1 MPAMSD
7 GIDGRAGRVRP
18 RSNPQIPKTIDFSD
32 IDFDIFTDL
41 LSFYVRTVN
50 LLVSRDLDEQMKALD
65 VVAGGTGKIST
76 LLLVGRNP
84 GIRPSVLAHF
94 ILKDRSAMGRLLDQ
108 LQQAGLIEQKIS
120 PEERRA
126 RELYLTP
133 KGRRLAEQV
142 RAVARRQS
150 AEFFSMLSEAEQADL
165 LRILRKIY
173 VGYVEQAP
181 AVE

>member
-1 MPAMSD
+1 MSATSH
-7 GIDGRAGRVRP
+7 GRARP
-18 RSNPQIPKTIDFSD
+18 RSNPQVPKTIDFSE

-50 LLVSRDLDEQMKALD
+50 MLVSRDLDEQMAALE
-65 VVAGGTGKIST
+65 VAGGTGKIST

-108 LQQAGLIEQKIS
+108 LQQAGLVEQKVS

-133 KGRRLAEQV
+133 KGQRVAEQV
-142 RAVARRQS
+142 RAVAQRQS
-150 AEFFSMLSEAEQADL
+150 ADFFSILSGQEQADL
-165 LRILRKIY
+165 LRLLRKVY
-173 VGYVEQAP
+173 AGYVEHAP
-181 AVE
+181 AADPPL

>member
-1 MPAMSD
+1 SN
-7 GIDGRAGRVRP
+7 GRSEGSARRTRGRTNAQV
-18 RSNPQIPKTIDFSD
+18 PKTIDFSD

-50 LLVSRDLDEQMKALD
+50 ILVSRDLDSQTEALAL
-65 VVAGGTGKIST
+65 AGGTGKIST

-108 LQQAGLIEQKIS
+108 LQQAGLIEQRIS

-126 RELYLTP
+126 RELYLTEE
-133 KGRRLAEQV
+133 GRRAADQV
-142 RAVARRQS
+142 RSVAGRQS
-150 AEFFSMLSEAEQADL
+150 AEFFSVLS
-165 LRILRKIY
+165 
-173 VGYVEQAP
+173 
-181 AVE
+181 

>member
-1 MPAMSD
+1 MPATSD
-7 GIDGRAGRVRP
+7 SRARR
-18 RSNPQIPKTIDFSD
+18 RSNPQVPKTIDFSD

-50 LLVSRDLDEQMKALD
+50 LLVSRDLDEQMAALE
-65 VVAGGTGKIST
+65 VAGGTGKIST

-108 LQQAGLIEQKIS
+108 MQQAGLVEQKIS

-133 KGRRLAEQV
+133 KGQRVAEQV

-150 AEFFSMLSEAEQADL
+150 ADFFSILSGEEQADL
-165 LRILRKIY
+165 LRILRKVY

-181 AVE
+181 AGE

>member
-1 MPAMSD
+1 MPSD
-7 GIDGRAGRVRP
+7 GRSEGRARP

-50 LLVSRDLDEQMKALD
+50 LLVSRDLDGQMEPLQ
-65 VVAGGTGKIST
+65 VAGGTGKIST

-108 LQQAGLIEQKIS
+108 MQQAGLVEQKIA

-126 RELYLTP
+126 RELYLTG
-133 KGRRLAEQV
+133 KGRRLADEV

-150 AEFFSMLSEAEQADL
+150 ADFFSVLSGEEQADL
-165 LRILRKIY
+165 LRILRKVY

-181 AVE
+181 TGD

>member
-1 MPAMSD
+1 MPATS
-7 GIDGRAGRVRP
+7 DGRARP
-18 RSNPQIPKTIDFSD
+18 RSQIPKTIDFSD

-50 LLVSRDLDEQMKALD
+50 LLVSRDLDGQMELLQ
-65 VVAGGTGKIST
+65 VAGGTGKIST
-76 LLLVGRNP
+76 LLLVGSNP

-108 LQQAGLIEQKIS
+108 MQQAGLVEQKIS

-126 RELYLTP
+126 RELYLTA
-133 KGRRLAEQV
+133 KGQRVAEQV

-150 AEFFSMLSEAEQADL
+150 AEFFSILSAEEQADL
-165 LRILRKIY
+165 LRLLRKVY

>member
-1 MPAMSD
+1 MPATSD
-7 GIDGRAGRVRP
+7 GHGEGRPRP
-18 RSNPQIPKTIDFSD
+18 RSNPQIPKTIDFSE

-50 LLVSRDLDEQMKALD
+50 MLVSRDLDEQMAALE
-65 VVAGGTGKIST
+65 VAGGTGKIST

-108 LQQAGLIEQKIS
+108 MQQAGLVEQKIS

-126 RELYLTP
+126 RELYLTV
-133 KGRRLAEQV
+133 KGRRVAEEV
-142 RAVARRQS
+142 RTVARRQS
-150 AEFFSMLSEAEQADL
+150 ADFFSILSGQEQADL
-165 LRILRKIY
+165 LRLLRKVY
-173 VGYVEQAP
+173 AGYVEHAP
-181 AVE
+181 AGD

>member
-1 MPAMSD
+1 MSATS
-7 GIDGRAGRVRP
+7 DGRAGP
-18 RSNPQIPKTIDFSD
+18 RRNPQVPKTIDFSE

-50 LLVSRDLDEQMKALD
+50 MLVSRDLDEQMAALE
-65 VVAGGTGKIST
+65 VAGGTGKIST

-108 LQQAGLIEQKIS
+108 LQQAGLVEQKVS

-126 RELYLTP
+126 RELYLTA
-133 KGRRLAEQV
+133 KGRRVAEQV
-142 RAVARRQS
+142 RAVAQRQS
-150 AEFFSMLSEAEQADL
+150 AEFFSILNGQEQGDL
-165 LRILRKIY
+165 LRLLRKVY
-173 VGYVEQAP
+173 AGYVEHAP
-181 AVE
+181 AGE